1 MILEIVNREM
11 AAIGI
16 NYHLMMATNPVYPYF
31 TCEPSEN
38 DFSFEEN
45 KTQGQLLIEGWT
57 RGTWSELFA
66 AKDIIKQ
73 HFADYR
79 TVENGEAVYINYLSS
94 LPIRSGEAEL
104 KKIQIILE
112 FKTWELDENI

>member
-1 MILEIVNREM
+1 MILEVLNREM
-11 AAIGI
+11 AAIGV
-16 NYHLMMATNPVYPYF
+16 NYSLMTATDPTYPYF

-45 KTQGQLLIEGWT
+45 KTDGQILLEGWT
-57 RGTWSELFA
+57 RGKWAELFSM
-66 AKDIIKQ
+66 KDTIKK

-79 TVENGEAVYINYLSS
+79 TVENGYAININYLSS
-94 LPIRSGEAEL
+94 TPIRSGEAEL

-112 FKTWELDENI
+112 FQTWNKD

>member
-1 MILEIVNREM
+1 MILEILNREM

-31 TCEPSEN
+31 TCEPTEN

-57 RGTWSELFA
+57 RGTWNELFA

>member
-1 MILEIVNREM
+1 MILEILSREM

-16 NYHLMMATNPVYPYF
+16 NYSLMTATKPSYPYF

-38 DFSFEEN
+38 NFSYEEN

-57 RGTWSELFA
+57 RGTWAELIA
-66 AKDIIKQ
+66 AKDIIKK

-79 TVENGEAVYINYLSS
+79 TVESGEAVYISYLSS
-94 LPIRSGEAEL
+94 MPIRSGEAEL

-112 FKTWELDENI
+112 FQTWNED